1 MSEFRKRALICTIGY
16 QRNEILKSVKY
27 AYSKCY
33 RDTKKNNR
41 VMKPEIRKSGGYT
54 LTSIK
59 CQKSSLPMKNSRY
72 SKAVERM
79 SKPEPRRMALTT

>member
-1 MSEFRKRALICTIGY
+1 MSEFRKRALICSIGN
-16 QRNEILKSVKY
+16 QRNEMLKSVKY

-33 RDTKKNNR
+33 RDTKMNNR

-59 CQKSSLPMKNSRY
+59 CPKSSLPMKNSRH
-72 SKAVERM
+72 SKAVDKNIE
-79 SKPEPRRMALTT
+79 A

>member
-1 MSEFRKRALICTIGY
+1 MSEFRKRALICSIGN

-33 RDTKKNNR
+33 RDTKMNNR

-72 SKAVERM
+72 SKTVGKNVE
-79 SKPEPRRMALTT
+79 A

>member
-1 MSEFRKRALICTIGY
+1 M
-16 QRNEILKSVKY
+16 KSVKY

-33 RDTKKNNR
+33 RATKKNNR
-41 VMKPEIRKSGGYT
+41 VMKPEIRKSGDYT

-72 SKAVERM
+72 NKTVDKNVE
-79 SKPEPRRMALTT
+79 A